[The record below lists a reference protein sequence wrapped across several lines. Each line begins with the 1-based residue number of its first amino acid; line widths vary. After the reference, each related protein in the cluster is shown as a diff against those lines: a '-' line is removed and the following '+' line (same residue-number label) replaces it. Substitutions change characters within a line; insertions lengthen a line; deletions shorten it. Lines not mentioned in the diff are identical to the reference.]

1 MQRGFWIREE
11 FEAIMKGR
19 FAVIRNLRV
28 TSCTFTWLM
37 GPSFGIK
44 KEVEGLWAHD
54 AVSWCPNFI
63 FRPINSGQRSISA
76 FSRPRIGYSVLLC
89 SLFWYISAF
98 HAHDV
103 SQNFRK
109 RSKKVSKKVSALK
122 KFLAEKYFPPLRSIE
137 ISQNK
142 VMNNK
147 GCTVF
152 GRVHSIKI
160 GCSAVSHSHRS
171 EI

>member
-1 MQRGFWIREE
+1 MQKGFGIREE
-11 FEAIMKGR
+11 FEGIMKGR
-19 FAVIRNLRV
+19 FAVIRNLRA
-28 TSCTFTWLM
+28 TSCTLTWLM

-44 KEVEGLWAHD
+44 KRSWRFMNSWRCQLMPEFHFSADKLWSTFHFSFFSAE
-54 AVSWCPNFI
+54 NRI
-63 FRPINSGQRSISA
+63 FCA
-76 FSRPRIGYSVLLC
+76 LC